1 MKTNESLLAERNK
14 HIPQGPFNTH
24 PIFAAKAKGAL
35 ITDVEGK
42 EYIDFAGGIGVAN
55 AGHCDEEVVKAIKD
69 QVEKYIHTCFHV
81 VMYEPYVELAKKLN
95 EITPGAF
102 PKKTM
107 FANSGAEAV
116 ENAIKIAR
124 HATGRPAT
132 IAFADAFH
140 GRTLLAMSLTSKMK
154 PYKFGFGPY
163 APEIYRM
170 PYAYCYRCAFGLEYP
185 SCELSCAYYLKE
197 FFATH
202 ISAEQVA
209 ALIAEP
215 VLGEGGF
222 VVPPKEYF
230 KVLQKICQ
238 DNGILFIADE
248 VQTGFGRTAKMFAI
262 EHYEVV
268 PDIIVMAKSM
278 AGGLPLS
285 AITGRAEVMDHPQA
299 GGLGGTF
306 AGNPVACRAALAVLE
321 QFEKKKLL
329 ARGEEIGKKVMKRF
343 KEFYEKYPVVG
354 DVRGLGAMVGME
366 LVVDRQTK
374 EPATA
379 FTKQLVARCR
389 EKGLLMIS
397 AGTYSNI
404 IRPLMPLVITDEQLE
419 RGLEIVGE
427 AFDELSP
434 TLMNRR
440 WFAGRRFLLMI
451 VKPIFFLE
459 ENQIHYSR

>member
-1 MKTNESLLAERNK
+1 MKTNESLLAERNR

-24 PIFAAKAKGAL
+24 PIFAAKAKGAI

-69 QVEKYIHTCFHV
+69 QAEKYIHTCFHV

-95 EITPGAF
+95 EITPGSF

-140 GRTLLAMSLTSKMK
+140 GRTLLAVSLTSKMK

-185 SCELSCAYYLKE
+185 SCELYCAYYLKE

-238 DNGILFIADE
+238 DNGIVFIADE

-262 EHYEVV
+262 EHYEVA
-268 PDIIVMAKSM
+268 PDILVMAKSL

-285 AITGRAEVMDHPQA
+285 AITGKAEVMDHPQV
-299 GGLGGTF
+299 GGLGGTY
-306 AGNPVACRAALAVLE
+306 AGNPVACQAALVVLE
-321 QFEKKKLL
+321 QFGKKKLL
-329 ARGEEIGKKVMKRF
+329 MKGEEIGKKVLKRF
-343 KEFYEKYPVVG
+343 KEFDEKYPLVG

-366 LVVDRQTK
+366 LVLDRKTK

-379 FTKQLVARCR
+379 LTKQLVAKCR

-404 IRPLMPLVITDEQLE
+404 IRPLMPLVITDKQLE
-419 RGLEIVGE
+419 RGLSIIEE
-427 AFDELSP
+427 SLSEL
-434 TLMNRR
+434 
-440 WFAGRRFLLMI
+440 
-451 VKPIFFLE
+451 E
-459 ENQIHYSR
+459 

>member
-1 MKTNESLLAERNK
+1 MKTNESLLAERIK

-24 PIFAAKAKGAL
+24 PIFAVKAKGAL
-35 ITDVEGK
+35 VTDVEGR

-55 AGHCDEEVVKAIKD
+55 AGHCDEEVVKAVKEQAD
-69 QVEKYIHTCFHV
+69 RYLHTCFHV

-95 EITPGAF
+95 EITPGSF

-116 ENAIKIAR
+116 ENGIKIAR
-124 HATGRPAT
+124 HATGRPAA
-132 IAFADAFH
+132 IAFSDAFH
-140 GRTLLAMSLTSKMK
+140 GRTLLALSLTSKMK

-163 APEIYRM
+163 APEVYRM

-185 SCELSCAYYLKE
+185 SCELACAYYLRE

-209 ALIAEP
+209 ALIVEP

-230 KVLQKICQ
+230 NILQKICQ

-248 VQTGFGRTAKMFAI
+248 VQTGFGRTARMFAI
-262 EHYEVV
+262 EHYDVV
-268 PDIIVMAKSM
+268 PDIILTAKSM

-285 AITGRAEVMDHPQA
+285 AITGRAEVMDHPQL

-306 AGNPVACRAALAVLE
+306 AGNPLACRAGLAVLE
-321 QFEKKKLL
+321 QFERKNLL
-329 ARGEEIGKKVMKRF
+329 ARGEQIGKKVIQRF
-343 KEFYEKYPVVG
+343 KEFQEKYPVVG

-379 FTKQLVARCR
+379 LTKQLVTRCR

-404 IRPLMPLVITDEQLE
+404 IRPLMPLVITDEQLD
-419 RGLEIVGE
+419 RGLEIIGE
-427 AFDELSP
+427 AFGERNP
-434 TLMNRR
+434 
-440 WFAGRRFLLMI
+440 
-451 VKPIFFLE
+451 
-459 ENQIHYSR
+459 

>member
-1 MKTNESLLAERNK
+1 MKTNESLIEERNK

-24 PIFAAKAKGAL
+24 PIFGAEAKGAV
-35 ITDVEGK
+35 ITDIEGK
-42 EYIDFAGGIGVAN
+42 EYIDFAGGIGVN
-55 AGHCDEEVVKAIKD
+55 NIGHCNDEVVKAIQD
-69 QVEKYIHTCFHV
+69 QASKYIHTCFHV
-81 VMYEPYVELAKKLN
+81 VMYESYVELAKKLN
-95 EITPGAF
+95 ELTPGSF

-124 HATGRPAT
+124 HATGRPAV
-132 IAFADAFH
+132 IAFEDAFH

-185 SCELSCAYYLKE
+185 SCELHCACYLKE
-197 FFATH
+197 FFNTH
-202 ISAEQVA
+202 VSSEQVG
-209 ALIAEP
+209 ALIVEP

-230 KVLQKICQ
+230 KVLQKICR
-238 DNGILFIADE
+238 DNGIIFIADE
-248 VQTGFGRTAKMFAI
+248 VQTGFGRTARMFAI
-262 EHYEVV
+262 EHFDVA
-268 PDIIVMAKSM
+268 PDILTMAKSI

-285 AITGRAEVMDHPQA
+285 AVTGKAEIMDHPQV
-299 GGLGGTF
+299 GGLGGTY
-306 AGNPVACRAALAVLE
+306 AGNPLACRAGLAVLE

-329 ARGEEIGKKVMKRF
+329 ARGEEVGKKVINRF
-343 KEFYEKYPVVG
+343 REFFERYPAVG

-366 LVVDRQTK
+366 MVVDRKTK

-379 FTKQLVARCR
+379 ITKQLVAKCR
-389 EKGLLMIS
+389 EKGLLMVS
-397 AGTYSNI
+397 AGTHSNI

-419 RGLEIVGE
+419 RGLTIIGE
-427 AFDELSP
+427 TLDELRQS
-434 TLMNRR
+434 
-440 WFAGRRFLLMI
+440 
-451 VKPIFFLE
+451 
-459 ENQIHYSR
+459 

>member
-1 MKTNESLLAERNK
+1 MNKNELLLAERNR

-24 PIFAAKAKGAL
+24 PVFAEKAKGAV

-42 EYIDFAGGIGVAN
+42 EYIDFAGGIGTMNV
-55 AGHCDEEVVKAIKD
+55 GHSDEEVLKAIRD
-69 QVEKYIHTCFHV
+69 QIQKYTHTCFHV
-81 VMYEPYVELAKKLN
+81 VMYESYVELAKRLN
-95 EITPGAF
+95 SLTPGNF

-124 HATGRPAT
+124 HATGRTAT
-132 IAFADAFH
+132 IAFEDAFH
-140 GRTLLAMSLTSKMK
+140 GRTLLALSLTSKMK

-170 PYAYCYRCAFGLEYP
+170 PYAYCYRCPFGLKYP
-185 SCELSCAYYLKE
+185 SCEVECAHFLKE
-197 FFATH
+197 FFHTH

-209 ALIAEP
+209 GLIVEP

-230 KVLQKICQ
+230 GILKKICQ
-238 DNGILFIADE
+238 DNGIVFIADE
-248 VQTGFGRTAKMFAI
+248 IQTGFGRTARMFAI
-262 EHYEVV
+262 EHYDVA
-268 PDIIVMAKSM
+268 PDLTIMAKSI

-285 AITGRAEVMDHPQA
+285 AITGKADLMDHPQV

-306 AGNPVACRAALAVLE
+306 SGNPVSCRAALAVLD
-321 QFEKKKLL
+321 QFEKKDLL
-329 ARGEEIGKKVMKRF
+329 SRAEKIGKRVL
-343 KEFYEKYPVVG
+343 EKFRELYDRYPIIG

-366 LVVDRQTK
+366 LVVNRRTK

-379 FTKQLVARCR
+379 QTKRLIDLCR

-397 AGTYSNI
+397 AGTHSNI

-419 RGLEIVGE
+419 RGLAVIEDGLHNLHQ
-427 AFDELSP
+427 D
-434 TLMNRR
+434 
-440 WFAGRRFLLMI
+440 
-451 VKPIFFLE
+451 K
-459 ENQIHYSR
+459 

>member
-1 MKTNESLLAERNK
+1 MKTNEKMKTNETLLAERLK

-69 QVEKYIHTCFHV
+69 QAEQYIHTCFHV

-95 EITPGAF
+95 EITPGTF

-124 HATGRPAT
+124 HATGRSAT
-132 IAFADAFH
+132 IAFDDAFH

-170 PYAYCYRCAFGLEYP
+170 PYAYCYRCAFGQEYP
-185 SCELSCAYYLKE
+185 SCELECAYYLKE
-197 FFATH
+197 FFATN
-202 ISAEQVA
+202 ISSEQVA

-230 KVLQKICQ
+230 KVLHKVCQ
-238 DNGILFIADE
+238 DNGIVFIADE

-268 PDIIVMAKSM
+268 PDILIMAKSI

-285 AITGRAEVMDHPQA
+285 AITGKAELMDHPQV
-299 GGLGGTF
+299 GGLGGTY
-306 AGNPVACRAALAVLE
+306 AGNPLACRAGLVVLE
-321 QFEKKKLL
+321 QFAKKKLL
-329 ARGEEIGKKVMKRF
+329 MKGEEIGRKVISRF
-343 KEFYEKYPVVG
+343 REFYEKYPVVG

-366 LVVDRQTK
+366 LVADRKTK
-374 EPATA
+374 EPAA
-379 FTKQLVARCR
+379 ALTKQLVAKCR

-404 IRPLMPLVITDEQLE
+404 IRPLMPLVITNEQLE
-419 RGLEIVGE
+419 RGLKIIEE
-427 AFDELSP
+427 ALDELSE
-434 TLMNRR
+434 R
-440 WFAGRRFLLMI
+440 
-451 VKPIFFLE
+451 
-459 ENQIHYSR
+459 